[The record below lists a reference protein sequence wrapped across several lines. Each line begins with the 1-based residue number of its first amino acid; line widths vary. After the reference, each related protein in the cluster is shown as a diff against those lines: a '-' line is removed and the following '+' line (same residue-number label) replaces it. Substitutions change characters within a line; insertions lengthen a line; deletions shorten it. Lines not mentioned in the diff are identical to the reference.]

1 MIFCIG
7 VSATLALPVVWRQR
21 AQRKLVSVRAL
32 LVNRVLA
39 GSSDPQAN
47 DLNRLNASLHGLAFC
62 SGKPGAHEASDHVAI
77 EPIDTHKQCLGSAPR
92 EAYWR

>member
-7 VSATLALPVVWRQR
+7 VSATLALQWYGDKELSASSYRSARYSSIAFWP
-21 AQRKLVSVRAL
+21 
-32 LVNRVLA
+32 